1 MASILSDIGTNVG
14 GELKTLDVRLSSAET
29 AIVNLGGQQPPPT
42 GLTIAPVQWTNLTE
56 IDLGASWVIQQ
67 NPPSITIGD
76 NVRFLVDKTWGNGDT
91 TPQNSVV
98 SVISVGTGT
107 FQVYANNGIRNI
119 QKSLEGSLFERVEL
133 VENKVVSSGSVQVNG
148 NGGIEKI
155 SGANGYNAGA
165 SSTNFIEGNSNGYV
179 QFQVTGTTSPV
190 RIGLVYADSDFEV
203 DNPYLVNIGGG
214 GNVDVYSPFTDNII
228 AYENGDW
235 FRIRKYATTNEIHFQ
250 KRQEIYGEDSDVAF
264 IDGNANKGKFIFV
277 NLVNFTS
284 GKLYEITEVGV
295 VGNGG
300 IMVTDD
306 LGGERWLWND
316 RVDKPD
322 FIRGVGWEFTKGIGQ
337 DYVTFYT
344 HPILT
349 NGNDLYIDTSL
360 WKIGSRLNDVLLA
373 R

>member
-1 MASILSDIGTNVG
+1 MSILAQIGTKVG
-14 GELKTLDVRLSSAET
+14 SEIKNLGIRMSSAET
-29 AIVNLGGQQPPPT
+29 AIVNLGGQDPPPT

-56 IDLGASWVIQQ
+56 IDLGDSWVIQQ

-133 VENKVVSSGSVQVNG
+133 VENKVVSGGSVQANG

-155 SGANGYNAGA
+155 SGSNGYNAGA

-179 QFQVTGTTSPV
+179 QFQIAHATNSVK
-190 RIGLVYADSDFEV
+190 IGLVYFDGDYNV
-203 DNPYLVNIGGG
+203 GTPYFVNIGGG
-214 GNVDVYSPFTDNII
+214 GVDVFTPYIDNKTT
-228 AYENGDW
+228 YENGDW
-235 FRIRKYATTNEIHFQ
+235 FRIRHYSQSNEIHFQ
-250 KRQEIYGEDSDVAF
+250 KRQEIYGEDTEVDF

-306 LGGERWLWND
+306 IGGERWLWND

-322 FIRGVGWEFTKGIGQ
+322 FIRGVGWQFTKSMGQ

-344 HPILT
+344 HPITT
-349 NGNDLYIDTSL
+349 NGNNLYVDTSFHAV
-360 WKIGSRLNDVLLA
+360 GSRLNDVLLA